1 MMREEGRYFLFM
13 KRIFKYLFFLSLLG
27 VGAITILT
35 VWANLSVVRASRPYV
50 TDDISKLNPVK
61 VGLVLGTS
69 RNIKSGSKNT
79 FFFNRID
86 AAVELFESGKIKYII
101 VSGDNSE
108 KSYNEPQDM
117 REELVKK
124 GIPDDAIFLDYAG
137 FRTLDS
143 VIRAH
148 EIFGQNTFI
157 IISQKFHNER
167 AVYLARKNDIEA
179 YGYNAKEVEP
189 IQGLKTKVR
198 EFFARDKVFIDLL
211 LGVDPKFMGEKIKIE

>member
-1 MMREEGRYFLFM
+1 M
-13 KRIFKYLFFLSLLG
+13 KQIFKYLFILSFFG
-27 VGAITILT
+27 IIIMTILT
-35 VWANLSVVRASRPYV
+35 VWANVSVIRASRLYV
-50 TDDISKLNPVK
+50 TDDINKLNSVK

-69 RNIKSGSKNT
+69 RNVKGGSRNT

-101 VSGDNSE
+101 VSGDNGE
-108 KSYNEPQDM
+108 KDYNEPQDM

-124 GIPDDAIFLDYAG
+124 GIPDSVIFLDYAG

-143 VIRAH
+143 VIRAR
-148 EIFGQNTFI
+148 EIFGQKTFI

-167 AVYLARKNDIEA
+167 AVYLARKNGIEA

-189 IQGLKTKVR
+189 MQGVKTKVR
-198 EFFARDKVFIDLL
+198 EFFARDKVFVDLL
-211 LGVDPKFMGEKIKIE
+211 FGVDPKFVGEKVKIE